1 MEKPDENGFVT
12 VNWPSKNVPHG
23 GVFHHPIV
31 EPSEAKQKLLKVL
44 LNESKLTVAQREK
57 SKWENSLRTEDPPT
71 RRHAESSGAPALVR
85 PRTSRRRSLSTIR
98 ESGDYEVE
106 GPLKRGGDRE
116 KLKERLQRAME
127 HGDTDLAPPPP
138 LRKVK
143 AAPALPT
150 KKEMRNDYVWIRSE
164 LFAEHPLIWQ
174 EKPTP
179 MPNTGEHK
187 HKQANNDKH
196 PSTRQ
201 CLLFAVCCLPLFA
214 ERVDGNK
221 PRGRPETKVDNEE
234 LKAIVEANPSQTTS
248 ELAAGSGVSDKT
260 ILIHLKQIG
269 KTATKL
275 EELQLECLRHPPYSP
290 DLAPTDYHFFRNL
303 DNYLQGKKF
312 NSDGAVQTAFKDFID
327 SRPNVLTQIRERA
340 EWLAEME
347 ELGAAAAHRDVVMDQ
362 IAERVRGLDALGS
375 RASSARTSV
384 GSVRCREMAF
394 PEPGVRSA
402 RERPTMSA
410 STASKSSSNRS
421 SARGRRG
428 QDEDE
433 NVSLYSDLP
442 KLRYS
447 ARRRC

>member
-44 LNESKLTVAQREK
+44 LNESKLTVAQRQK
-57 SKWENSLRTEDPPT
+57 SKWENSLRTEDPPP
-71 RRHAESSGAPALVR
+71 RRHQASSAAAPLVR

-106 GPLKRGGDRE
+106 GFRPLKRGGDRE

-127 HGDTDLAPPPP
+127 HGDTELVQPPP
-138 LRKVK
+138 LRKPK
-143 AAPALPT
+143 PAPALPT
-150 KKEMRNDYVWIRSE
+150 RKEMRND
-164 LFAEHPLIWQ
+164 L
-174 EKPTP
+174 
-179 MPNTGEHK
+179 
-187 HKQANNDKH
+187 
-196 PSTRQ
+196 
-201 CLLFAVCCLPLFA
+201 
-214 ERVDGNK
+214 
-221 PRGRPETKVDNEE
+221 
-234 LKAIVEANPSQTTS
+234 
-248 ELAAGSGVSDKT
+248 
-260 ILIHLKQIG
+260 
-269 KTATKL
+269 
-275 EELQLECLRHPPYSP
+275 
-290 DLAPTDYHFFRNL
+290 
-303 DNYLQGKKF
+303 
-312 NSDGAVQTAFKDFID
+312 
-327 SRPNVLTQIRERA
+327 LTQIRERA

-375 RASSARTSV
+375 RGSSARTT
-384 GSVRCREMAF
+384 GSAGAVRCREVVF

-428 QDEDE
+428 QEEDE